1 MVRPHAVD
9 HQSIPRQA
17 VSASRAPP
25 RCHNNVTIVLTIQLC
40 SRQHW
45 WKFRTACP
53 DTPVCTAP
61 ASGLASCRDCRRRIS
76 MRALSTV
83 MTRFS
88 ATALL
93 ALAAI
98 ALCAA
103 PSAAWTGTT
112 ISITGAVPAGRAP
125 VMVLAP
131 SSGASK
137 NTTLPLVMVLQSR
150 CQGVLSIDSIFHFTS
165 IVDTVRCMHEV
176 VDRARGWRLARQQL
190 HQSPEQR
197 EATEAGCRRQT
208 R

>member
-1 MVRPHAVD
+1 
-9 HQSIPRQA
+9 
-17 VSASRAPP
+17 
-25 RCHNNVTIVLTIQLC
+25 
-40 SRQHW
+40 
-45 WKFRTACP
+45 
-53 DTPVCTAP
+53 
-61 ASGLASCRDCRRRIS
+61 

-165 IVDTVRCMHEV
+165 IVDTVRYMHEV

-197 EATEAGCRRQT
+197 EATEAGCRWQT